1 MYIESEKDC
10 FLYAKK
16 KWLVE
21 YYATDWEGNE
31 VYASKHGVCYFAK
44 CLKTSNEY
52 YAKKNDYDEFYFS
65 DKFAKVG
72 KTFEIY
78 ALANNGKEIYPKNNA
93 GKEIYAKNYLDEYYA
108 KDENLNQ
115 YYARDE
121 NGNYYFAKN
130 EFGEEI
136 YARNSNG
143 SFSDQL
149 PITQQDMAR
158 NFYSI
163 DKNGKEL
170 YDKIAGKEIVVFDQ
184 DNFPRYAKNEN
195 GSERY
200 PLDAEG
206 KPYMANNGIH
216 TFYAK
221 DKDGNEFYSEYRIA
235 VDLTTLHPI
244 LAKTNMGF
252 QYYPQIEGEEFT
264 PLRESGQTIGC
275 LGKACKNAFPRTI
288 PGYHAP
294 QGGAP
299 HTLRNTALN
308 GYVVYPK
315 NVFNRSMYPTENS
328 NEYYIYDTRKRQF
341 IFGTDEYGIE
351 MYAIDENSNEIYPP
365 DFSFIIDRY
374 AKDKQGYII
383 YPKDEYNN
391 EYYLNITLENKKVR
405 NYANNQYPEQDYIER
420 ILNNKYIISLGYP
433 RDEFNNEYTPI
444 GMIEE
449 LEYPQTTDGYIIV
462 PKIFK

>member
-1 MYIESEKDC
+1 MYYGSNKITGEIYAIDELGGEMYIESEKDC

-44 CLKTSNEY
+44 CLKTCNEY

-72 KTFEIY
+72 KT
-78 ALANNGKEIYPKNNA
+78 
-93 GKEIYAKNYLDEYYA
+93 YYA

-149 PITQQDMAR
+149 PITQQDIAR

-200 PLDAEG
+200 PLDAE
-206 KPYMANNGIH
+206 
-216 TFYAK
+216 
-221 DKDGNEFYSEYRIA
+221 
-235 VDLTTLHPI
+235 
-244 LAKTNMGF
+244 AKTNMGF

-264 PLRESGQTIGC
+264 PLYT
-275 LGKACKNAFPRTI
+275 
-288 PGYHAP
+288 
-294 QGGAP
+294 
-299 HTLRNTALN
+299 LN

-315 NVFNRSMYPTENS
+315 NVFNHSMYPTENS

-351 MYAIDENSNEIYPP
+351 MYVIDENSNEIYPP

-462 PKIFK
+462 PNIDNKPKFLNKPLTIKKWLIRTVTKNKDYLTDDKANNIRFRINRDFKTPYVTEEFPDFKTPYVTEDSSLKIKIFLFIIIIILLFLFCVI

>member
-1 MYIESEKDC
+1 MGAVQCS
-10 FLYAKK
+10 
-16 KWLVE
+16 
-21 YYATDWEGNE
+21 GNDI
-31 VYASKHGVCYFAK
+31 
-44 CLKTSNEY
+44 T
-52 YAKKNDYDEFYFS
+52 

-108 KDENLNQ
+108 KDKNMNQ

-149 PITQQDMAR
+149 PITQQDIAR
-158 NFYSI
+158 NFYCI

-170 YDKIAGKEIVVFDQ
+170 YNKIAGKEIVVFDQ

-206 KPYMANNGIH
+206 KLYMANNGIH

-244 LAKTNMGF
+244 LAKTK
-252 QYYPQIEGEEFT
+252 T
-264 PLRESGQTIGC
+264 W
-275 LGKACKNAFPRTI
+275 
-288 PGYHAP
+288 
-294 QGGAP
+294 
-299 HTLRNTALN
+299 
-308 GYVVYPK
+308 
-315 NVFNRSMYPTENS
+315 VFN
-328 NEYYIYDTRKRQF
+328 
-341 IFGTDEYGIE
+341 
-351 MYAIDENSNEIYPP
+351 
-365 DFSFIIDRY
+365 IILKLK
-374 AKDKQGYII
+374 AK
-383 YPKDEYNN
+383 N
-391 EYYLNITLENKKVR
+391 LHHFTL
-405 NYANNQYPEQDYIER
+405 
-420 ILNNKYIISLGYP
+420 
-433 RDEFNNEYTPI
+433 
-444 GMIEE
+444 
-449 LEYPQTTDGYIIV
+449 
-462 PKIFK
+462 